1 MSQSQSTN
9 SYKSSSTSTSRNGT
23 SSNGTSRGYQHGGS
37 NRQHGSSNHQQGSSN
52 SRDTRVPS
60 CPHCTNLNKFSLNK
74 FDQPVLPTDHYLR
87 ETPSPDS
94 KLVCP
99 VLLATECRYCKDFGH
114 TVSRCALAAAENKR
128 RELELARRDAAA
140 ASAASAASEKAA
152 VKSTI
157 KALNRFSALDS
168 DSDEES
174 TKRAVKSPYS
184 SRTILQETSSKKRKR
199 DEPQFDFPELSTISV
214 VSSDLIVAD
223 LGKQSMN
230 FMNAPMNFMNAPM
243 NFMNA
248 IKSQPVVEE
257 PTRVS
262 GLPPM
267 LVAAA
272 AAAADASAVEIKQ
285 PSSVKKGVFNIMR
298 SSWADSDSDDEYTE
312 CDRQRLADEHKAWME
327 SRSQTKMQ
335 REMQTNMIDVAVAES
350 VDSW

>member
-37 NRQHGSSNHQQGSSN
+37 NRQHGSSNHQPGSSN

-128 RELELARRDAAA
+128 RELELARREAAA

-184 SRTILQETSSKKRKR
+184 SRTILQETIQETIQETSSKKRKR

-230 FMNAPMNFMNAPM
+230 FMNA
-243 NFMNA
+243 

-267 LVAAA
+267 LVT
-272 AAAADASAVEIKQ
+272 AAADASAVKAKQ
-285 PSSVKKGVFNIMR
+285 PYARIEVFFR
-298 SSWADSDSDDEYTE
+298 SKSSWADSDSDDEYTE
-312 CDRQRLADEHKAWME
+312 CDRQRLADEHKSWME
-327 SRSQTKMQ
+327 LRSQTK
-335 REMQTNMIDVAVAES
+335 MQTNMIDVAVAES

>member
-1 MSQSQSTN
+1 MSQSQSTNSYGSN

-23 SSNGTSRGYQHGGS
+23 SSNGTSGGYQPGGS
-37 NRQHGSSNHQQGSSN
+37 NRQQGSSNHQPGSSN

-74 FDQPVLPTDHYLR
+74 FSQTVLPTDHYLR
-87 ETPSPDS
+87 ETPFPDS

-114 TVSRCALAAAENKR
+114 TVSKCALAAAENKR
-128 RELELARRDAAA
+128 RELELARRD

-168 DSDEES
+168 DSDDET
-174 TKRAVKSPYS
+174 TKRSTTKLVKSQYS
-184 SRTILQETSSKKRKR
+184 SRTIIPETSSKKRKR
-199 DEPQFDFPELSTISV
+199 DDEPQFDFPELHTIAV

-223 LGKQSMN
+223 FGKQS
-230 FMNAPMNFMNAPM
+230 MNFMNAPM

-267 LVAAA
+267 LVAVDAN
-272 AAAADASAVEIKQ
+272 ASAVKAKQ
-285 PSSVKKGVFNIMR
+285 PSSVKKDVFNIMR

-312 CDRQRLADEHKAWME
+312 CDRQRLADEHKAWMQ
-327 SRSQTKMQ
+327 SKMQTKMQ
-335 REMQTNMIDVAVAES
+335 REMQTNIIDVVDES